1 VIVKEYLKAA
11 PIQQFFRIWEL
22 KVFGS
27 DETSKIVEV
36 IATIE
41 SKVQCWLVGLG
52 GKSA

>member
-1 VIVKEYLKAA
+1 MIVKEYLKAV
-11 PIQQFFRIWEL
+11 PIKQFFSTWEL
-22 KVFGS
+22 EVFGS
-27 DETSKIVEV
+27 DETGKIVEV